1 MLIGDD
7 KTQRHPFR
15 GNDAIQYA
23 PSRLREIIP
32 IKRAVKSP
40 NRDKSGQI
48 TEIANNFI
56 GGGPSDN
63 QIHSRQR
70 RERRL
75 WEKERE
81 ENERERERERSRPGF
96 RNPLERRWRF
106 SLSSIPRRSF
116 SLFWRSS
123 GCVSVCTF
131 SCDTPCYRLHCKCAT
146 HSAHSQTHRRTTPER
161 ATFYGEIGRVCEFDA
176 ISRPASRMN
185 HGTRQP

>member
-70 RERRL
+70 RRERRL
-75 WEKERE
+75 REKERE
-81 ENERERERERSRPGF
+81 
-96 RNPLERRWRF
+96 
-106 SLSSIPRRSF
+106 
-116 SLFWRSS
+116 
-123 GCVSVCTF
+123 
-131 SCDTPCYRLHCKCAT
+131 
-146 HSAHSQTHRRTTPER
+146 
-161 ATFYGEIGRVCEFDA
+161 
-176 ISRPASRMN
+176 
-185 HGTRQP
+185 